1 MIGAA
6 IGGPG
11 ASHFG
16 VTGPFWFAF
25 AGSGVFVML
34 MWRQLTHITHDE
46 AGQTTVKHESGMLTT
61 KARSRVPV
69 DERPA
74 GQCASGGGRSTQ
86 SPLPRSG

>member
-6 IGGPG
+6 IGGPV

-46 AGQTTVKHESGMLTT
+46 AGQATVKH
-61 KARSRVPV
+61 
-69 DERPA
+69 
-74 GQCASGGGRSTQ
+74 
-86 SPLPRSG
+86 